1 MSILEKSIKQ
11 KIEEAK
17 KNPVTI
23 LVFAYP
29 YLLIIGLII
38 GLLYIGN
45 FNFITRKGIPPQLPD
60 TTSGMQ
66 DLPVKQAQVI
76 PPVDVMKM
84 KNPTPELIEKGKNIF
99 SANCSSCHGADGK
112 GDGPASAGLNPPPRN
127 YTSNANWV
135 NGRTTSDIYKTL
147 QEGIPGSA
155 MASYSY
161 MNPEDLFALAAY
173 IRSTFIKNPPKDSDN
188 DLMMLDLTY
197 NLSQGKKIPAQIP
210 TSVAEQVIIKENADR
225 YQKIINTINT
235 INSNANDEGAK
246 LFKNVTSN
254 EFKALAILS
263 NSSDWR
269 KNEQE
274 FINLVVNEVHQDGFN
289 EKVFNLK
296 GDQWDMLYKYL
307 NKSI

>member
-1 MSILEKSIKQ
+1 MSIFEKSIKQ

-29 YLLIIGLII
+29 YLLVIGLII
-38 GLLYIGN
+38 GLLYVSN
-45 FNFITRKGIPPQLPD
+45 FNFISRKTVPPTLPD
-60 TTSGMQ
+60 TTSTVQ
-66 DLPVKQAQVI
+66 DLPFKAAQVI

-84 KNPTPELIEKGKNIF
+84 KNPTPELIEKGKSIY
-99 SANCSSCHGADGK
+99 SSNCSSCHGADGK
-112 GDGPASAGLNPPPRN
+112 GDGPASTGLNPPPRN
-127 YTSNANWV
+127 YTSNANWI

-147 QEGIPGSA
+147 QEGIKGSA

-173 IRSTFIKNPPKDSDN
+173 IRSTFIKNPPKNTDN

-197 NLSQGKKIPAQIP
+197 NLSQGKEVPAQIP
-210 TSVAEQVIIKENADR
+210 TSVAEKVIIKENVGR
-225 YQKIINTINT
+225 YQKIVNT
-235 INSNANDEGAK
+235 INSINNDMNDSGAK
-246 LFKNVTSN
+246 LFKNVTTN

-269 KNEQE
+269 TNEQS

-289 EKVFNLK
+289 EKVFNLN
-296 GDQWDMLYKYL
+296 GNEWDTLYRYLSKYM
-307 NKSI
+307 